1 LSGVSRF
8 LFVPLAEAVV
18 FAMLLVSYVL
28 SRTLLPTL
36 ATHLLREKEVHST
49 SRNIFTR
56 FQRAFEGGFEKLRT
70 SYRLLLTKLVL
81 KRKVFVPAF
90 LGVCLCAFLLLPWL
104 GQDFFPNTDSG
115 EFILHVSGKTGLR
128 IEDQARLCDL
138 VENVIRREIPEK
150 EVGNILD
157 NIGLPYSPLNTL
169 RRLERP
175 WFMQQGLHSRPQ
187 AQLGL

>member
-1 LSGVSRF
+1 MPIGRTAPGCDSRI
-8 LFVPLAEAVV
+8 
-18 FAMLLVSYVL
+18 S
-28 SRTLLPTL
+28 TILPTRRGERGRS
-36 ATHLLREKEVHST
+36 ATPSPAAIIPRRVPWSIPSKAILGT
-49 SRNIFTR
+49 NIFTR

-90 LGVCLCAFLLLPWL
+90 LGVCLCAFLLMPWL

-115 EFILHVSGKTGLR
+115 EFILHVRGKTGLR

-157 NIGLPYSPLNTL
+157 NIGPALPRQ
-169 RRLERP
+169 RRNRSIS
-175 WFMQQGLHSRPQ
+175 SRTAMRVASIPISRS
-187 AQLGL
+187 